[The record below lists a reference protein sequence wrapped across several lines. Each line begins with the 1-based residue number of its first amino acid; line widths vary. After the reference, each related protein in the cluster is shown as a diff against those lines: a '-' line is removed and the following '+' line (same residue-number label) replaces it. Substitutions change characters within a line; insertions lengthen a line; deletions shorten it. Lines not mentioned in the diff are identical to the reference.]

1 MRISDWSS
9 DVCSSDLLAEIQ
21 GKDKQAGVAALL
33 LNARVGAGCIAGR
46 FHGPAQF
53 LLAEIGNR
61 PSSRFL
67 AHKLLDIAP
76 ECFKRRHDTSRRL
89 AGGRDVSGNRARH
102 GFNGSLVV
110 SPVLARSEEH
120 TSELQSLM
128 RISYAVFCLKKKNK
142 KQTAKRAKEQK

>member
-1 MRISDWSS
+1 MRISDWSA
-9 DVCSSDLLAEIQ
+9 DWCSSDLLGRKHLAEIQ

-89 AGGRDVSGNRARH
+89 AGGRD
-102 GFNGSLVV
+102 
-110 SPVLARSEEH
+110 
-120 TSELQSLM
+120 
-128 RISYAVFCLKKKNK
+128 
-142 KQTAKRAKEQK
+142 

>member
-1 MRISDWSS
+1 MLRPPPRPNRTDTPCPYTTLFRSERGGIAFL
-9 DVCSSDLLAEIQ
+9 VLVLGRKHLAEIQ

-76 ECFKRRHDTSRRL
+76 E
-89 AGGRDVSGNRARH
+89 
-102 GFNGSLVV
+102 
-110 SPVLARSEEH
+110 
-120 TSELQSLM
+120 
-128 RISYAVFCLKKKNK
+128 
-142 KQTAKRAKEQK
+142 

>member
-1 MRISDWSS
+1 MLRRPPQPTRTDSLFPYTTLFRS
-9 DVCSSDLLAEIQ
+9 
-21 GKDKQAGVAALL
+21 
-33 LNARVGAGCIAGR
+33 
-46 FHGPAQF
+46 

-89 AGGRDVSGNRARH
+89 AGGRDVSGNCARH

-110 SPVLARSEEH
+110 SPVLA
-120 TSELQSLM
+120 
-128 RISYAVFCLKKKNK
+128 
-142 KQTAKRAKEQK
+142 KRDRKSTRLNSSH